1 MNRSINQRHWWFFM
15 GWWPF
20 GKKSTT
26 SRPVVND
33 PLLKDTRT
41 WISELRDICEMNFD
55 QPEEARRQIRQMQVE
70 WRDAMEEGMLNP
82 SNREG
87 LESRAFRL
95 LTCTD
100 KEWLAWLDN
109 LDFWKAGWKPENV
122 GENEN

>member
-1 MNRSINQRHWWFFM
+1 
-15 GWWPF
+15 
-20 GKKSTT
+20 
-26 SRPVVND
+26 
-33 PLLKDTRT
+33 
-41 WISELRDICEMNFD
+41 
-55 QPEEARRQIRQMQVE
+55 
-70 WRDAMEEGMLNP
+70 LNP